1 MHLSINKHKIY
12 LYVLFFVFLSSMFNF
27 KFLEN
32 YQNKFNLKNINIS
45 GLPHN
50 EKEIIELELENIKN
64 TNIFQISRESIYEK
78 LNRFNFLENI
88 YVDKIIP
95 SSLDIQ
101 LSMTAIVGKTLR
113 NSEVYYI
120 GSNGKFINPKQIFI
134 KNEIPTV
141 YGDFKINEF
150 LNLQKILNKHEIE
163 ISKIKEYYYFKNK
176 RWDILF
182 TSGLILMLP
191 SKKLES
197 SINIYNNL
205 LNNNNLINTE
215 IIDLRVPN
223 QIILTNNNE

>member
-1 MHLSINKHKIY
+1 MHLSINKYKLY
-12 LYVLFFVFLSSMFNF
+12 LYVLFFFFLSSIFNF

-32 YQNKFNLKNINIS
+32 YQNKFILKNINIS

-64 TNIFQISRESIYEK
+64 INIFQISRENIYER

-113 NSEVYYI
+113 NSKVYYI

-134 KNEIPTV
+134 EHEIPTV
-141 YGDFKINEF
+141 YGDFEIDDF
-150 LNLQKILNKHEIE
+150 INLQKILNKNKIE
-163 ISKIKEYYYFKNK
+163 ISKIKQY
-176 RWDILF
+176 
-182 TSGLILMLP
+182 
-191 SKKLES
+191 
-197 SINIYNNL
+197 
-205 LNNNNLINTE
+205 
-215 IIDLRVPN
+215 
-223 QIILTNNNE
+223 